1 MENWADEII
10 SKIDVN
16 LEKSR
21 EKDIRFF
28 RVDEFK
34 RNIARVDGFS
44 TSCPFCLKHKIDIAE
59 MVPNI
64 YEAVEVPGKSRRD
77 FDRLISRLARHMQKE
92 HGFFAPYYFSYLYS
106 FIGILAGLTIGFA
119 LFKLFP
125 LYGELLLS
133 ACVMIGIVGSYL
145 TGSRKDSNIRNS
157 KKIM

>member
-1 MENWADEII
+1 
-10 SKIDVN
+10 
-16 LEKSR
+16 
-21 EKDIRFF
+21 
-28 RVDEFK
+28 
-34 RNIARVDGFS
+34 
-44 TSCPFCLKHKIDIAE
+44 

-145 TGSRKDSNIRNS
+145 TGSRKDNIIRNS